1 MTAIPKDLVAKII
14 EFEDGTISEE
24 GFIELFQYLV
34 DTGIA
39 WQLQGF
45 YGRTAAAAIENGLV
59 TAK

>member
-1 MTAIPKDLVAKII
+1 MSSIPNDLVAKII